1 MDLISCRPFHT
12 VNCWSAQGIIYIAL
26 HCFTLFQMRF
36 CNRKLHLHH
45 HCLSVWPCLALL
57 RHTSRQDL
65 MFWHVLICF
74 DPTWNRLSTA
84 WIHQSGFVVSC
95 RLYKPTCPTCRV
107 LVCRSR
113 VVRVSLISLGLSSTD
128 CGGIS
133 RSRSI
138 WNQGRFAKTCHCE
151 SKTYRDIP
159 RLSRPSLRVSPAPWR
174 QTLRHEW
181 SLCKKVLGIIW
192 KTIGREKCDVLIH
205 AQHAQADQLISRRL
219 TCLWCR
225 TFLATWY
232 ERADLLRRS
241 DVGARDVEQQIKIAW
256 TQRTLY
262 VEKQKKQSKK
272 GTDRENRKTRR
283 VTNVVRR
290 CIMYYNVIYNDI
302 TTCFPSVLFWGADAA
317 LAPSQERPRH
327 VPTRHSVVPSSQHVT
342 AEMRWDAL
350 RHRQTSQS
358 FMSPTS
364 TPWPSWPSPSWP
376 SWSSCTAARALRVYS
391 KCCLKSHNRNRIIQE
406 KQMN

>member
-1 MDLISCRPFHT
+1 MCFSSLSPFLFFPSRSLPIYLQIFSGFRTEEIWKVCFRLRLQRQNSGFSQGKPDMISMMDLISCRPFHT

-128 CGGIS
+128 CGVIS

-159 RLSRPSLRVSPAPWR
+159 RHTETKS
-174 QTLRHEW
+174 T
-181 SLCKKVLGIIW
+181 K
-192 KTIGREKCDVLIH
+192 
-205 AQHAQADQLISRRL
+205 
-219 TCLWCR
+219 
-225 TFLATWY
+225 
-232 ERADLLRRS
+232 
-241 DVGARDVEQQIKIAW
+241 
-256 TQRTLY
+256 
-262 VEKQKKQSKK
+262 SKSVPCPM
-272 GTDRENRKTRR
+272 TA
-283 VTNVVRR
+283 
-290 CIMYYNVIYNDI
+290 DI
-302 TTCFPSVLFWGADAA
+302 TTWMKLV
-317 LAPSQERPRH
+317 
-327 VPTRHSVVPSSQHVT
+327 
-342 AEMRWDAL
+342 
-350 RHRQTSQS
+350 
-358 FMSPTS
+358 
-364 TPWPSWPSPSWP
+364 
-376 SWSSCTAARALRVYS
+376 
-391 KCCLKSHNRNRIIQE
+391 
-406 KQMN
+406 